1 MSTEAASGKNELRPA
16 LKLLPIP
23 VSRRARAILLV
34 PLAVGVCALPSFV
47 PAYAVTLAV
56 EVMIAGVFASGIN
69 LLTGYTGLV
78 SLGQAMFL
86 GLGGY
91 GIAIGTALL
100 GWPLWVSAPV
110 TLVMVAA
117 IAAAIGAICTRTR
130 GVEFLLIT
138 LAFSQMFYG
147 AAIKLRW
154 TNGSDG
160 MTGIPRPDLSLL
172 GVSADSPA
180 IFYYYVLVVSAL
192 ALLLLWRI
200 VNSPFGSILVGIR
213 ENERRMMSM
222 GYAVANYK
230 IGSFA
235 LAAMV
240 CAVAGILQSQYTYFV
255 SPDSMSWQMSGE
267 GVLMVIIGG
276 ANVIFGPF
284 VGAAIFV
291 LVKQALSL
299 ITDEY
304 NLFFGIFFMLVVAF
318 FRGGVLGT
326 VTNLIGNRR

>member
-1 MSTEAASGKNELRPA
+1 MSTDLTCKEGKRPNM
-16 LKLLPIP
+16 LQLLPLP
-23 VSRRARAILLV
+23 VWRRSYALLV
-34 PLAVGVCALPSFV
+34 PAFAAVLCLLPSFASGYV
-47 PAYAVTLAV
+47 MTLAV

-69 LLTGYTGLV
+69 LLIGYTGLV

-86 GLGGY
+86 GFGGY
-91 GIAIGTALL
+91 GIAMGTVLL
-100 GWPLWVSAPV
+100 GWPLWVSVPV
-110 TLVMVAA
+110 TLVVVAA

-160 MTGIPRPDLSLL
+160 MTGIPRPDLSLF
-172 GVSADSPA
+172 GVSADTPVA
-180 IFYYYVLVVSAL
+180 FYYYVLVAAVF
-192 ALLLLWRI
+192 ALLVLWRI
-200 VNSPFGSILVGIR
+200 VRSPFGSILVGIR

-235 LAAMV
+235 LAGV
-240 CAVAGILQSQYTYFV
+240 ICAVAGILQAQYTYFIN
-255 SPDSMSWQMSGE
+255 PDAMGWQMSGE

-276 ANVIFGPF
+276 ANVILGPF
-284 VGAAIFV
+284 VGAAVFV
-291 LVKQALSL
+291 VVKQVLSMV
-299 ITDEY
+299 TEEY

-318 FRGGVLGT
+318 FRGGVLGAINT
-326 VTNLIGNRR
+326 LIGKRR

>member
-1 MSTEAASGKNELRPA
+1 MSTDATCGKKELRAA

-23 VSRRARAILLV
+23 VSRRAYGILFVL
-34 PLAVGVCALPSFV
+34 LAAGVCALPSFV
-47 PAYAVTLAV
+47 SAYAVTLAV

-91 GIAIGTALL
+91 GIAIRTALL
-100 GWPLWVSAPV
+100 GWPLWVSVPV

-117 IAAAIGAICTRTR
+117 IAASIGAICTRTR

-213 ENERRMMSM
+213 ESEHRMMSM
-222 GYAVANYK
+222 GYAMVNYK

-326 VTNLIGNRR
+326 ITTLIGKRQ

>member
-1 MSTEAASGKNELRPA
+1 MSTEVTCSERGAVP
-16 LKLLPIP
+16 KLSAIP
-23 VSRRARAILLV
+23 VSRRFHVLLFV
-34 PLAVGVCALPSFV
+34 ALAAGLCALPSV
-47 PAYAVTLAV
+47 VSGYAMTLAV
-56 EVMIAGVFASGIN
+56 EIMIAGIFTSGIN

-78 SLGQAMFL
+78 SLGQAMFF

-100 GWPLWVSAPV
+100 GWPLWASAPV
-110 TLVMVAA
+110 TLMVVAA
-117 IAAAIGAICTRTR
+117 TAAAIGAICTRTR

-172 GVSADSPA
+172 GVSADSPVT
-180 IFYYYVLVVSAL
+180 FYYYVLAVSVL

-230 IGSFA
+230 VGSFA

-240 CAVAGILQSQYTYFV
+240 CAVAGILQAQYTYFV

-276 ANVIFGPF
+276 ASVIFGPF
-284 VGAAIFV
+284 VGAAVFV
-291 LVKQALSL
+291 VVKQALSL
-299 ITDEY
+299 ITEEY

-318 FRGGVLGT
+318 FRDGVLGAINT
-326 VTNLIGNRR
+326 LIGKRR

>member
-1 MSTEAASGKNELRPA
+1 MSAEASCAKNEPRAAP
-16 LKLLPIP
+16 KLLPFS
-23 VSRRARAILLV
+23 VSRRAYAIVSVLL
-34 PLAVGVCALPSFV
+34 AAGMCALPSCV
-47 PAYAVTLAV
+47 SAYAVTLAV

-100 GWPLWVSAPV
+100 GWPLWVSVPV
-110 TLVMVAA
+110 TLVAVAA
-117 IAAAIGAICTRTR
+117 IATAIGAVCTRTR

-291 LVKQALSL
+291 VVKQALSL

-318 FRGGVLGT
+318 FRGGVLGAINT
-326 VTNLIGNRR
+326 LIGKRQ

>member
-1 MSTEAASGKNELRPA
+1 MSAESMCRKDREFQS
-16 LKLLPIP
+16 LKLSTFLD
-23 VSRRARAILLV
+23 SRRASAALFVLTG
-34 PLAVGVCALPSFV
+34 AVVCALPSF
-47 PAYAVTLAV
+47 ASGYAMTLAV

-69 LLTGYTGLV
+69 LLIGYTGLV

-91 GIAIGTALL
+91 GIAVGTALL
-100 GWPLWVSAPV
+100 GWPLWVSAPI
-110 TLVMVAA
+110 TLVVVAT

-160 MTGIPRPDLSLL
+160 MSGIPRPDLSQL
-172 GVSADSPA
+172 GLSAHNPVV
-180 IFYYYVLVVSAL
+180 FYYYILTVSAL

-200 VNSPFGSILVGIR
+200 VNSPFGSVLIGIR
-213 ENERRMMSM
+213 ENERRVMSM

-230 IGSFA
+230 IGAFVLSAVFC
-235 LAAMV
+235 AA
-240 CAVAGILQSQYTYFV
+240 AGILQAQYTYFV
-255 SPDSMSWQMSGE
+255 NPDSMSWQVSGE

-276 ANVIFGPF
+276 ANVILGPF
-284 VGAAIFV
+284 IGAAVFV
-291 LVKQALSL
+291 VVKQALSL
-299 ITDEY
+299 ITEEY

-318 FRGGVLGT
+318 FRGGILGT
-326 VTNLIGNRR
+326 LRTLIGKWR

>member
-1 MSTEAASGKNELRPA
+1 MSTEVTSCEPRAVP
-16 LKLLPIP
+16 KLSAIL
-23 VSRRARAILLV
+23 VSRRFHVLLFV
-34 PLAVGVCALPSFV
+34 ALAVGLCALPAVVSG
-47 PAYAVTLAV
+47 YAMTLAV
-56 EVMIAGVFASGIN
+56 EIMIAGIFTSGIN

-110 TLVMVAA
+110 TLVVVAA

-147 AAIKLRW
+147 AAVKLRW

-180 IFYYYVLVVSAL
+180 TFYYYVLAVSVL

-222 GYAVANYK
+222 GYAVASYK

-240 CAVAGILQSQYTYFV
+240 CAVAGILQAQYTYFV
-255 SPDSMSWQMSGE
+255 SPDTMSWQMSGE

-276 ANVIFGPF
+276 TSVIFGPF
-284 VGAAIFV
+284 VGAAVFV
-291 LVKQALSL
+291 FVKQALSL
-299 ITDEY
+299 VTDEY

-318 FRGGVLGT
+318 FRGGVLGALNT
-326 VTNLIGNRR
+326 LIGKRR

>member
-1 MSTEAASGKNELRPA
+1 MSADVTLTKTEEIEVPKH
-16 LKLLPIP
+16 LPLP
-23 VSRRARAILLV
+23 VSRHWYALLFV
-34 PLAVGVCALPSFV
+34 LLAAGLCALPSV
-47 PAYAVTLAV
+47 ISGYALTLAV

-86 GLGGY
+86 GFGGY

-110 TLVMVAA
+110 TLVIVAV

-160 MTGIPRPDLSLL
+160 MSGIPRPDLSFL
-172 GVSADSPA
+172 GVSADAPLT
-180 IFYYYVLVVSAL
+180 FYYYVLAVSVL
-192 ALLLLWRI
+192 SLVLLWRI
-200 VNSPFGSILVGIR
+200 VRSPFGSVLIGIR

-222 GYAVANYK
+222 GYAVASYK

-235 LAAMV
+235 LAAVV

-255 SPDSMSWQMSGE
+255 NPDAMSWQMSGE

-276 ANVIFGPF
+276 ANVILGPF
-284 VGAAIFV
+284 VGAFV
-291 LVKQALSL
+291 FVVVKQALSMV
-299 ITDEY
+299 TEEY
-304 NLFFGIFFMLVVAF
+304 NLFFGLFFMLVVAF
-318 FRGGVLGT
+318 FRGGVLGGISA
-326 VTNLIGNRR
+326 LIGNRR

>member
-1 MSTEAASGKNELRPA
+1 MSTEATCGKNEPRVAP
-16 LKLLPIP
+16 KRFSIP
-23 VSRRARAILLV
+23 VSRRTYAVLIV
-34 PLAVGVCALPSFV
+34 PLAAGLCALPSFV
-47 PAYAVTLAV
+47 SAYAATLAV

-110 TLVMVAA
+110 TLVVVAA

-180 IFYYYVLVVSAL
+180 TFYYYVLAVSAL

-235 LAAMV
+235 LAAIV

-291 LVKQALSL
+291 VVKQALSL

-326 VTNLIGNRR
+326 INTLIGKRR

>member
-1 MSTEAASGKNELRPA
+1 MSTEAACGKKAPRFA
-16 LKLLPIP
+16 LKFLSIP
-23 VSRRARAILLV
+23 VSNRAHAVLLV
-34 PLAVGVCALPSFV
+34 PLAGVLCALPSFV
-47 PAYAVTLAV
+47 SAYAMTLAV

-91 GIAIGTALL
+91 GIAVGTALL
-100 GWPLWVSAPV
+100 GWPLWVSVPV
-110 TLVMVAA
+110 TLIVVAA

-160 MTGIPRPDLSLL
+160 MTGIPRPDLPL

-180 IFYYYVLVVSAL
+180 TFYYYVLAVSAL

-213 ENERRMMSM
+213 ESERRMTSM

-230 IGSFA
+230 IGSFT

-284 VGAAIFV
+284 VGAAVFV
-291 LVKQALSL
+291 VVKHVLSL

-318 FRGGVLGT
+318 FRGGVLGSLNT
-326 VTNLIGNRR
+326 LIGGRR

>member
-47 PAYAVTLAV
+47 SAYAVTLAV

-172 GVSADSPA
+172 GVGADSPA

>member
-1 MSTEAASGKNELRPA
+1 MSTEVTCSEPGAVP
-16 LKLLPIP
+16 KLSAIP
-23 VSRRARAILLV
+23 VSRRFRAILLV
-34 PLAVGVCALPSFV
+34 ALAAGLCALPSV
-47 PAYAVTLAV
+47 VSGYATTLAV
-56 EVMIAGVFASGIN
+56 EIMIAGIFTSGIN

-78 SLGQAMFL
+78 SLGQAMFF

-100 GWPLWVSAPV
+100 GWPLWASVPV
-110 TLVMVAA
+110 TLAVVAA
-117 IAAAIGAICTRTR
+117 TASAIGAICTRTR

-147 AAIKLRW
+147 AAVKLRW

-172 GVSADSPA
+172 GVSADSPVT
-180 IFYYYVLVVSAL
+180 FYYYVLAVSVL
-192 ALLLLWRI
+192 ALLLLWRV

-240 CAVAGILQSQYTYFV
+240 CAVAGILQAQYTYFV

-276 ANVIFGPF
+276 SSVIFGPF
-284 VGAAIFV
+284 VGAAVFV
-291 LVKQALSL
+291 VVKQALSL
-299 ITDEY
+299 ITEEY

-318 FRGGVLGT
+318 FRGGVLGAINT
-326 VTNLIGNRR
+326 LIGKRR

>member
-1 MSTEAASGKNELRPA
+1 MSTEVTSSEPRAVP
-16 LKLLPIP
+16 KLLAIP
-23 VSRRARAILLV
+23 VSRRGYAILLV
-34 PLAVGVCALPSFV
+34 PLAAGLCALPAFASG
-47 PAYAVTLAV
+47 YAMTLAV
-56 EVMIAGVFASGIN
+56 EIMIAGIFTSGIN

-86 GLGGY
+86 GFGGY

-110 TLVMVAA
+110 TLVVVAA

-172 GVSADSPA
+172 GASADSPVT
-180 IFYYYVLVVSAL
+180 FYYYVLAVSIV

-230 IGSFA
+230 IGSFT

-276 ANVIFGPF
+276 ASVIFGPF
-284 VGAAIFV
+284 VGAAVFV
-291 LVKQALSL
+291 VVKQALSL

-318 FRGGVLGT
+318 FRGGVLGAINT
-326 VTNLIGNRR
+326 LIGKRR

>member
-1 MSTEAASGKNELRPA
+1 MSTEAASGKNELRTA
-16 LKLLPIP
+16 LKLLPNP
-23 VSRRARAILLV
+23 VPRRSGAILLV
-34 PLAVGVCALPSFV
+34 PLAAGVCALPSLAS
-47 PAYAVTLAV
+47 AYAVTLAV

-110 TLVMVAA
+110 TLVMVAV

-130 GVEFLLIT
+130 GIEFLLIT

-160 MTGIPRPDLSLL
+160 MTGIPRPDLSQL

-200 VNSPFGSILVGIR
+200 VNSPFGSVLVGIR

-255 SPDSMSWQMSGE
+255 SPDSMSWQVSGE

-276 ANVIFGPF
+276 ANVILGPF
-284 VGAAIFV
+284 VGAAVFIV
-291 LVKQALSL
+291 VKQALSL

-326 VTNLIGNRR
+326 VTTLIGKRR

>member
-1 MSTEAASGKNELRPA
+1 VSADAIFARDKGVGAVKRLPLPGSGRAYAAVFA
-16 LKLLPIP
+16 L
-23 VSRRARAILLV
+23 
-34 PLAVGVCALPSFV
+34 LAGGLCALPTFV
-47 PAYAVTLAV
+47 SGYVMTLAV
-56 EVMIAGVFASGIN
+56 EVMIAGIFASGIN

-110 TLVMVAA
+110 TLVVVAA
-117 IAAAIGAICTRTR
+117 IAAAVGAICTRTR

-147 AAIKLRW
+147 AMIKLRW

-160 MTGIPRPDLSLL
+160 MTGIPRPDLSWL
-172 GVSADSPA
+172 GVSADSPT
-180 IFYYYVLVVSAL
+180 IFYYYVLAVAVL
-192 ALLLLWRI
+192 ALLMLWRI
-200 VNSPFGSILVGIR
+200 VTSPFGSILVGIR

-235 LAAMV
+235 LAAV
-240 CAVAGILQSQYTYFV
+240 ICAVAGILQSQYTYFV
-255 SPDSMSWQMSGE
+255 NPDAMSWQMSGE

-276 ANVIFGPF
+276 ANVILGPF
-284 VGAAIFV
+284 VGAAVFV
-291 LVKQALSL
+291 VVKQALSMV
-299 ITDEY
+299 TEEY

-318 FRGGVLGT
+318 FRGGVLGAIST
-326 VTNLIGNRR
+326 LIGKRR

>member
-1 MSTEAASGKNELRPA
+1 MSAEATCVKKEQRAAPRP
-16 LKLLPIP
+16 LSVP
-23 VSRRARAILLV
+23 VSSHAHAILFV
-34 PLAVGVCALPSFV
+34 TLAAGLCALPFFTS
-47 PAYAVTLAV
+47 AYAVTLAV

-110 TLVMVAA
+110 TLVTVAV

-172 GVSADSPA
+172 GLSADSPVT
-180 IFYYYVLVVSAL
+180 FYYYVLAASVL

-235 LAAMV
+235 LAAIV
-240 CAVAGILQSQYTYFV
+240 CAIAGILQSQYTYFV

-276 ANVIFGPF
+276 ANVILGPF

-291 LVKQALSL
+291 VVKQVLSL

-326 VTNLIGNRR
+326 INTLIGKRR

>member
-1 MSTEAASGKNELRPA
+1 MSADVALSSEQRIGVLKRLPLPA
-16 LKLLPIP
+16 
-23 VSRRARAILLV
+23 SRRAYAALFVLF
-34 PLAVGVCALPSFV
+34 AVSLCALPSFV
-47 PAYAVTLAV
+47 SGYVMTLAV
-56 EVMIAGVFASGIN
+56 EAMIAGVFASGIN

-100 GWPLWVSAPV
+100 GWPLWISAPV
-110 TLVMVAA
+110 TLVVVAA
-117 IAAAIGAICTRTR
+117 IAAPIGAICTRTR

-172 GVSADSPA
+172 GVSADNPTV
-180 IFYYYVLVVSAL
+180 FYYYVLAVAVLS
-192 ALLLLWRI
+192 LLMLWRI
-200 VNSPFGSILVGIR
+200 VTSPFGSVLVGIR

-222 GYAVANYK
+222 GYSVANYK

-235 LAAMV
+235 LAAV
-240 CAVAGILQSQYTYFV
+240 ICAVAGILQSQYTYFV
-255 SPDSMSWQMSGE
+255 NPDAMSWQMSGE

-276 ANVIFGPF
+276 ANVVLGPF
-284 VGAAIFV
+284 VGATVFV
-291 LVKQALSL
+291 VVKQALSM
-299 ITDEY
+299 ITEEY
-304 NLFFGIFFMLVVAF
+304 NLFFGIFFMLVVAL
-318 FRGGVLGT
+318 FRGGVLGFIST
-326 VTNLIGNRR
+326 LIGRRQ

>member
-1 MSTEAASGKNELRPA
+1 MSTEATGGKNEPRFA
-16 LKLLPIP
+16 SKLLSIP
-23 VSRRARAILLV
+23 VSRRAYAILFV
-34 PLAVGVCALPSFV
+34 PLAAGLCALPSFV
-47 PAYAVTLAV
+47 STYAVTLAV
-56 EVMIAGVFASGIN
+56 QVLIAGVFASGIN

-110 TLVMVAA
+110 TLVVVAA

-172 GVSADSPA
+172 GVNAENPVG
-180 IFYYYVLVVSAL
+180 FYYYVVGISAVSLL
-192 ALLLLWRI
+192 AVWRI
-200 VNSPFGSILVGIR
+200 VNSPFGSVLIGIR
-213 ENERRMMSM
+213 ENE
-222 GYAVANYK
+222 
-230 IGSFA
+230 
-235 LAAMV
+235 
-240 CAVAGILQSQYTYFV
+240 
-255 SPDSMSWQMSGE
+255 
-267 GVLMVIIGG
+267 
-276 ANVIFGPF
+276 
-284 VGAAIFV
+284 
-291 LVKQALSL
+291 
-299 ITDEY
+299 
-304 NLFFGIFFMLVVAF
+304 
-318 FRGGVLGT
+318 
-326 VTNLIGNRR
+326 

>member
-1 MSTEAASGKNELRPA
+1 LA
-16 LKLLPIP
+16 IP
-23 VSRRARAILLV
+23 VSRRGHAVLLV
-34 PLAVGVCALPSFV
+34 ALAAGLCALPSFV
-47 PAYAVTLAV
+47 SSYAMTLAV
-56 EVMIAGVFASGIN
+56 EIMIAGIFTSGIN

-91 GIAIGTALL
+91 GIAIGTGLL

-110 TLVMVAA
+110 TLVVVAA
-117 IAAAIGAICTRTR
+117 IAAAIGAICARTR

-160 MTGIPRPDLSLL
+160 MTGIPRPDLSLF
-172 GVSADSPA
+172 GVSADSPVT
-180 IFYYYVLVVSAL
+180 FYYYVLAVSVV

-235 LAAMV
+235 LTAMV
-240 CAVAGILQSQYTYFV
+240 CAGAGILQAQYSYFV

-276 ANVIFGPF
+276 ASVIFGPF
-284 VGAAIFV
+284 VGAAVFV
-291 LVKQALSL
+291 VVKQALSL

-318 FRGGVLGT
+318 FRGGVLGAI
-326 VTNLIGNRR
+326 NRLIGKRR

>member
-1 MSTEAASGKNELRPA
+1 MSADVALSSEQRIGVLKRLPLPA
-16 LKLLPIP
+16 
-23 VSRRARAILLV
+23 SRRAYAALFALF
-34 PLAVGVCALPSFV
+34 AVSLCALPSFV
-47 PAYAVTLAV
+47 SGYVMTLAV
-56 EVMIAGVFASGIN
+56 EAMIAGVFASGIN

-86 GLGGY
+86 GFGGY

-100 GWPLWVSAPV
+100 GWPLWISAPV
-110 TLVMVAA
+110 TLVVVAA
-117 IAAAIGAICTRTR
+117 IAAPIGAICTRTR

-172 GVSADSPA
+172 GVSADNPTV
-180 IFYYYVLVVSAL
+180 FYYYVLAVAVLS
-192 ALLLLWRI
+192 LLMLWRI
-200 VNSPFGSILVGIR
+200 VTSPFGSVLVGIR

-222 GYAVANYK
+222 GYSVANYK

-235 LAAMV
+235 LAAV
-240 CAVAGILQSQYTYFV
+240 ICAVAGILQSQYTYFV
-255 SPDSMSWQMSGE
+255 NPDAMSWQMSGE

-276 ANVIFGPF
+276 ANVVLGPF
-284 VGAAIFV
+284 VGATVFV
-291 LVKQALSL
+291 VVKQALSM
-299 ITDEY
+299 ITEEY
-304 NLFFGIFFMLVVAF
+304 NLFFGIFFMLVVAL
-318 FRGGVLGT
+318 FRGGVLGFIST
-326 VTNLIGNRR
+326 LIGKRQ

>member
-1 MSTEAASGKNELRPA
+1 MSTEVTCSEPGAVP
-16 LKLLPIP
+16 KLSAIP
-23 VSRRARAILLV
+23 VSRRLHAVLLV
-34 PLAVGVCALPSFV
+34 ALAAGLCALPSV
-47 PAYAVTLAV
+47 VSGYAMTLAV
-56 EVMIAGVFASGIN
+56 EIMIAGIFTSGIN

-78 SLGQAMFL
+78 SLGQAMFF

-100 GWPLWVSAPV
+100 GWPLWASVPV
-110 TLVMVAA
+110 TLAVVAA
-117 IAAAIGAICTRTR
+117 TAAAIGAICTRTR

-147 AAIKLRW
+147 AAVKLRW

-172 GVSADSPA
+172 GVSADSPVT
-180 IFYYYVLVVSAL
+180 FYYYVLAVSVL

-240 CAVAGILQSQYTYFV
+240 CAVAGILQAQYTYFV

-276 ANVIFGPF
+276 ASVIFGPF
-284 VGAAIFV
+284 VGAAVFV
-291 LVKQALSL
+291 VVKQALSL
-299 ITDEY
+299 ITEEY

-318 FRGGVLGT
+318 FRGGVLGAINT
-326 VTNLIGNRR
+326 LIGKRR

>member
-1 MSTEAASGKNELRPA
+1 MSTEVTCSEPQTVP
-16 LKLLPIP
+16 KLLAIP
-23 VSRRARAILLV
+23 VSRRFHAVLLV
-34 PLAVGVCALPSFV
+34 ALAAGLCALPSV
-47 PAYAVTLAV
+47 VSGYAMTLAV
-56 EVMIAGVFASGIN
+56 EIMIAGIFTSGIN

-100 GWPLWVSAPV
+100 GWPLWTSVPI
-110 TLVMVAA
+110 TLVVVAA
-117 IAAAIGAICTRTR
+117 TAAAIGAICTRTR

-172 GVSADSPA
+172 GVSADSPVT
-180 IFYYYVLVVSAL
+180 FYYYVLAVSVL

-240 CAVAGILQSQYTYFV
+240 CAVAGILQAQYTYFIN
-255 SPDSMSWQMSGE
+255 PDSMSWQMSGE

-276 ANVIFGPF
+276 SSVIFSPF
-284 VGAAIFV
+284 VGAAVFV
-291 LVKQALSL
+291 VVKQALSL
-299 ITDEY
+299 ITEEY

-318 FRGGVLGT
+318 FRGGVVGAI
-326 VTNLIGNRR
+326 NRLIGKRR

>member
-1 MSTEAASGKNELRPA
+1 M
-16 LKLLPIP
+16 
-23 VSRRARAILLV
+23 
-34 PLAVGVCALPSFV
+34 
-47 PAYAVTLAV
+47 TLAV

-69 LLTGYTGLV
+69 LLIGYTGLV

-91 GIAIGTALL
+91 GIAVGTALL
-100 GWPLWVSAPV
+100 GWPLWVSAPI
-110 TLVMVAA
+110 TLVVVAM
-117 IAAAIGAICTRTR
+117 IATAIGAICTRTR

-160 MTGIPRPDLSLL
+160 MSGIPRPDLSQL
-172 GVSADSPA
+172 GLSAHSPVV
-180 IFYYYVLVVSAL
+180 FYYYILTVSAL

-200 VNSPFGSILVGIR
+200 VNSPFGSVLIGIR
-213 ENERRMMSM
+213 ENERRVMSM

-230 IGSFA
+230 IGAFA
-235 LAAMV
+235 LSAV
-240 CAVAGILQSQYTYFV
+240 ICAVAGILQAQYTYFV
-255 SPDSMSWQMSGE
+255 NPDSMSWQVSGE

-276 ANVIFGPF
+276 ANVILGPF
-284 VGAAIFV
+284 MGAAVFLV
-291 LVKQALSL
+291 VKQALSL

-318 FRGGVLGT
+318 FRGGILGT
-326 VTNLIGNRR
+326 LRTLVGRWR

>member
-47 PAYAVTLAV
+47 SAYAVTLAV

-299 ITDEY
+299 VTDEY

>member
-1 MSTEAASGKNELRPA
+1 MSTEVTCSEPGAVP
-16 LKLLPIP
+16 KLSAIP
-23 VSRRARAILLV
+23 VSHRFHALLFV
-34 PLAVGVCALPSFV
+34 LLAAGLCALPSV
-47 PAYAVTLAV
+47 VSGYAMTLAV
-56 EVMIAGVFASGIN
+56 EIMIAGIFTSGIN

-78 SLGQAMFL
+78 SLGQAMFF

-100 GWPLWVSAPV
+100 GWPLWASVPV
-110 TLVMVAA
+110 TLAVVAA
-117 IAAAIGAICTRTR
+117 TAAAIGAICTRTR

-147 AAIKLRW
+147 AAVKLRW

-160 MTGIPRPDLSLL
+160 MTGIPRPDMSLL
-172 GVSADSPA
+172 GVSADSPVT
-180 IFYYYVLVVSAL
+180 FYYYVLAVSVL
-192 ALLLLWRI
+192 ALLLLWRV

-240 CAVAGILQSQYTYFV
+240 CAVAGILQAQYTYFV

-276 ANVIFGPF
+276 ASVIFGPF
-284 VGAAIFV
+284 VGAAVFV
-291 LVKQALSL
+291 VVKQALSL
-299 ITDEY
+299 ITEEY

-318 FRGGVLGT
+318 FRGGVLGAINT
-326 VTNLIGNRR
+326 LIGKRR

>member
-1 MSTEAASGKNELRPA
+1 MSAESLCRKDGEFQP
-16 LKLLPIP
+16 LKLSTFPD
-23 VSRRARAILLV
+23 SRRSS
-34 PLAVGVCALPSFV
+34 AVLFVLTGAVVCVLPSF
-47 PAYAVTLAV
+47 ASGYAMTLAV

-69 LLTGYTGLV
+69 LLIGYTGLV

-91 GIAIGTALL
+91 GIAVGTALL
-100 GWPLWVSAPV
+100 GWPLWVSAPI
-110 TLVMVAA
+110 TLVVVAM

-160 MTGIPRPDLSLL
+160 MSGIPRPDLSQL
-172 GVSADSPA
+172 GLSAHSPVV
-180 IFYYYVLVVSAL
+180 FYYYILTVSTL

-200 VNSPFGSILVGIR
+200 VNSPFGSVLIGIR
-213 ENERRMMSM
+213 ENERRVMSM

-230 IGSFA
+230 IGAFA
-235 LAAMV
+235 LSAV
-240 CAVAGILQSQYTYFV
+240 FCAVAGILQAQYTYFV
-255 SPDSMSWQMSGE
+255 NPDSMSWQVSGE

-276 ANVIFGPF
+276 ANVILGPF
-284 VGAAIFV
+284 IGAAVFV
-291 LVKQALSL
+291 VVKQALSL
-299 ITDEY
+299 ITEEY

-318 FRGGVLGT
+318 FRGGILGT
-326 VTNLIGNRR
+326 LRTLIGKWR